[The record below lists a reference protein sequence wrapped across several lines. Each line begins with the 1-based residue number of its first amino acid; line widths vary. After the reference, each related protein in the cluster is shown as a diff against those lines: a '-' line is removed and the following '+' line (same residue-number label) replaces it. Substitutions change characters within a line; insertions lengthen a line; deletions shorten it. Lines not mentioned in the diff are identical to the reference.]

1 MVHFHVPIVRNL
13 VQRHR
18 ERKMRREQKL
28 LVGNRARLEQQQ
40 QQRGEHTGSRR
51 HRHQRRSRHDNIR
64 HSGYSTVAPTPS
76 ATKQD
81 KQRGPYHHATR
92 SPDQPIGFSFSGG
105 GWLMVYLYGVAKGLR
120 EYGLHKDARLIGT
133 SAGAL
138 AIIGWMGE
146 SNFDAMVETIVT
158 SYVPR
163 VHWSHTGPF
172 QMREYLIDA
181 VTRHVPA
188 ENVYKVNGICTVVYT
203 SLSGWEARKVSQF
216 RDFNHLLWTMVASCC
231 ATPLVGL
238 PFKHEGEWVVD
249 GGIMENQPEFPD
261 VVDAEEDEDDKEGSG
276 DDSDDEED
284 RRRRQQR
291 KANKPKPLKTVTV
304 SPNIYSGAD
313 IRPSRYVP
321 AWWSMYPPSERDMRW
336 LYELGYE
343 DALQWI
349 VREEAVPDADEIVI
363 PTRGASYDGEWK
375 TVIGQVVGYRWIE
388 DKALTAVALLHL
400 STKTTASTFL
410 RVEMAVWKF
419 LAVLTAAVDRVA
431 IIWTVLATGTL
442 VALVL
447 LNQHHTLEFVL
458 VAASHLSV
466 AIMKVGSAY
475 RQVDGSEQWKT
486 LQSSVMALI
495 QLSRMSHQST
505 SSDSRASFGRPTSE
519 SLTLT
524 PEQHEALAQSSYIY
538 RMSSSFV

>member
-1 MVHFHVPIVRNL
+1 MV
-13 VQRHR
+13 
-18 ERKMRREQKL
+18 
-28 LVGNRARLEQQQ
+28 
-40 QQRGEHTGSRR
+40 
-51 HRHQRRSRHDNIR
+51 
-64 HSGYSTVAPTPS
+64 
-76 ATKQD
+76 
-81 KQRGPYHHATR
+81 
-92 SPDQPIGFSFSGG
+92 
-105 GWLMVYLYGVAKGLR
+105 
-120 EYGLHKDARLIGT
+120 
-133 SAGAL
+133 
-138 AIIGWMGE
+138 GE
-146 SNFDAMVETIVT
+146 SDFDAVLETIVT
-158 SYVPR
+158 SYVPQA
-163 VHWSHTGPF
+163 HGSLTGPF
-172 QMREYLIDA
+172 KMREYLVDA
-181 VTRHVPA
+181 ITRHT
-188 ENVYKVNGICTVVYT
+188 NLDNLHKLNDKCTVVYT

-486 LQSSVMALI
+486 LQSSVMALAKPS
-495 QLSRMSHQST
+495 LTDRESFY
-505 SSDSRASFGRPTSE
+505 DARASFGRPS
-519 SLTLT
+519 SASMALT

-538 RMSSSFV
+538 RMSSSFM